1 MVCSCHDSRVAAV
14 GPDKR
19 PSPERTATD
28 LRRKQLLAIVIT
40 ARLGLPLSRLR
51 SRLRCNPHDMGL
63 PLKKPH
69 DLLVFHRITID
80 DLVQWSAR
88 GADNTGHTSHGVRD

>member
-28 LRRKQLLAIVIT
+28 EVAPLAVI
-40 ARLGLPLSRLR
+40 A
-51 SRLRCNPHDMGL
+51 
-63 PLKKPH
+63 
-69 DLLVFHRITID
+69 
-80 DLVQWSAR
+80 SAR
-88 GADNTGHTSHGVRD
+88 AAALPVEPG